1 MKKINIGD
9 KIRLIQSIKREG
21 IMVKENTVGTIVNID
36 DEDEFMPIQV
46 KFETDERLW
55 LSYNTKMR
63 KVEC

>member
-9 KIRLIQSIKREG
+9 KIKLMQTIKREN
-21 IMVKENTVGTIVNID
+21 IMVKENTIGIIVNID
-36 DEDEFMPIQV
+36 DEDEFMPLQV
-46 KFETDERLW
+46 KFETSERLW

>member
-9 KIRLIQSIKREG
+9 KIKLMQTIKREN
-21 IMVKENTVGTIVNID
+21 IMVKENTVGIIVNID
-36 DEDEFMPIQV
+36 EEDEFMPIQV
-46 KFETDERLW
+46 KFESDERLW

>member
-9 KIRLIQSIKREG
+9 KIKLMQTIKREN

-36 DEDEFMPIQV
+36 DEDEFMPLQV
-46 KFETDERLW
+46 KFETSERLW

>member
-9 KIRLIQSIKREG
+9 KIKLMQTIKKEN
-21 IMVKENTVGTIVNID
+21 IMVKENTIGTIVNID
-36 DEDEFMPIQV
+36 EEDEFMPIQV
-46 KFETDERLW
+46 KFESDERLW

>member
-9 KIRLIQSIKREG
+9 KIKLMQTIKRENK
-21 IMVKENTVGTIVNID
+21 MVKENTVGIIVNID
-36 DEDEFMPIQV
+36 EEDEFMPIQV
-46 KFETDERLW
+46 KFESDERLW

>member
-9 KIRLIQSIKREG
+9 KIRLMQSIKREG

-36 DEDEFMPIQV
+36 DEDGFMPIQV